1 MIFKRKN
8 SQKRLGK
15 KLLSILLI
23 GSMLLT
29 GCSTSGGG
37 SSSAETSKLVY
48 ANFRDLR
55 DLNPHLYNGELF
67 AQNLI
72 FESLVKITEDG
83 DFEPWLAESW
93 EISEDGKE
101 YVFKLREDVTFSDG
115 EKFNAEAAKA
125 NFDAILDNA
134 DRHTWLESVRLMQ
147 EVDNSGGKSVEVTGE
162 YELTLRLSE
171 AYYPFL
177 VELGVTRPFRFISP
191 KCFID
196 GTTKNGVSDIV
207 GTGSYVLSENHVDEY
222 YIFKVNEDYWGEK
235 PEIKE
240 IEVKVIPDNQ
250 TRVMALKNGEVDL
263 IYGTN
268 MIDAETYKEFESL
281 DGFKTSISDPISTRM
296 MIINT
301 TDEILGDVKVRKAIQ
316 HATDRKTISE
326 SIFSGIESPADT
338 VLAKTVPYADI
349 DLKAYDYNL
358 DTAKKLLDEAGWKEV
373 KGKTYRQKDG
383 KELSIVL
390 NYCSDSVTEKTIAEF
405 YQSELAK
412 VGIKLE
418 ISGEEEQAYR
428 DRMKAGDF
436 DITFNISWGS
446 PYDPQS
452 FLAGMRMPVYGDYAA
467 QQGLKEKAQIDE
479 TILKALTS
487 TDEEKRQ
494 EYYTYVL
501 TTLHEEAVYIPLT
514 YERNRAVYNEKVKNV
529 TFNASQFEVPME
541 KMKIEE

>member
-1 MIFKRKN
+1 MIVKRSKL
-8 SQKRLGK
+8 SRL
-15 KLLSILLI
+15 LISSLLI
-23 GSMLLT
+23 GTVLLT
-29 GCSTSGGG
+29 GCSTSGNNV
-37 SSSAETSKLVY
+37 SSTNGDSTLVY

-67 AQNLI
+67 AQNIL
-72 FESLVKITEDG
+72 FESLVKINEEG
-83 DFEPWLAESW
+83 DIEPWLAESW
-93 EISEDGKE
+93 EISEDGTE
-101 YVFKLREDVTFSDG
+101 YKFKLREDVNFTDG
-115 EKFNAEAAKA
+115 EKFNAETAKA

-134 DRHTWLESVRLMQ
+134 ERHTWLESVRLME
-147 EVDNSGGKSVEVTGE
+147 EVDESGGKSVEATGE
-162 YELTLRLSE
+162 YELVIRLSE
-171 AYYPFL
+171 SYYPFL

-191 KCFID
+191 NCFIN
-196 GTTKNGVSDIV
+196 GTTKDGVKDII
-207 GTGSYVLSENHVDEY
+207 GTGPYVLQENHVDEY
-222 YIFKVNEDYWGEK
+222 SVFKVNENYWGEK

-240 IEVKVIPDNQ
+240 IIAKVIPDNQ
-250 TRVMALKNGEVDL
+250 TRVMALESGEVDL

-268 MIDAETYKEFESL
+268 MVDSETYLKFKDL
-281 DGFKTSISDPISTRM
+281 DGYETSISDPISTRM
-296 MIINT
+296 MVMNT
-301 TDEILGDVKVRKAIQ
+301 TDEILGDLNVRKSIQ
-316 HATDRKTISE
+316 HATDRNAISE

-349 DLKAYDYNL
+349 DLKAYEYNL
-358 DTAKKLLDEAGWKEV
+358 DTAKELLEEAGWLEV
-373 KGKTYRQKDG
+373 EGKSYRQKDG
-383 KELSIVL
+383 KELAITL
-390 NYCSDSVTEKTIAEF
+390 HYCTDNVADKTISEF

-418 ISGEEEQAYR
+418 IIGEEEQAHR

-467 QQGLKEKAQIDE
+467 QQGLKQKEEIDN

-514 YERNRAVYNEKVKNV
+514 YERNRAIYNEKVKNV
-529 TFNASQFEVPME
+529 GFNASQFEVPME
-541 KMKIEE
+541 KMTIGE

>member
-93 EISEDGKE
+93 KISEDGKE

-222 YIFKVNEDYWGEK
+222 SIFKVNEDYWGEK

-358 DTAKKLLDEAGWKEV
+358 DTAKELLDEAGWKEV

>member
-222 YIFKVNEDYWGEK
+222 SIFKVNEDYWGEK

>member
-1 MIFKRKN
+1 MVK
-8 SQKRLGK
+8 
-15 KLLSILLI
+15 
-23 GSMLLT
+23 
-29 GCSTSGGG
+29 
-37 SSSAETSKLVY
+37 
-48 ANFRDLR
+48 
-55 DLNPHLYNGELF
+55 
-67 AQNLI
+67 
-72 FESLVKITEDG
+72 SLM
-83 DFEPWLAESW
+83 
-93 EISEDGKE
+93 
-101 YVFKLREDVTFSDG
+101 
-115 EKFNAEAAKA
+115 AEAAKA

-147 EVDNSGGKSVEVTGE
+147 EVDNSGGKSVEVAGE

-222 YIFKVNEDYWGEK
+222 SIFKVNEDYWGEK

-467 QQGLKEKAQIDE
+467 QQGLKEKAQIDK

-501 TTLHEEAVYIPLT
+501 TILHEEAVYIPLT

>member
-222 YIFKVNEDYWGEK
+222 SIFKVNEDYWGEK

-467 QQGLKEKAQIDE
+467 QQGLKEKTQIDE

>member
-93 EISEDGKE
+93 KISEDGKE

-222 YIFKVNEDYWGEK
+222 SIFKVNEDYWGEK

>member
-29 GCSTSGGG
+29 GCSTSGRG
-37 SSSAETSKLVY
+37 SNSAETSKLVY

-93 EISEDGKE
+93 KISEDGKE

-222 YIFKVNEDYWGEK
+222 SIFKVNEDYWGEK

>member
-29 GCSTSGGG
+29 GCSTSGRG

-147 EVDNSGGKSVEVTGE
+147 EVDNSGGKSVEVTGK

-222 YIFKVNEDYWGEK
+222 SIFKVNEDYWGEK

>member
-1 MIFKRKN
+1 MFFKRSKIG
-8 SQKRLGK
+8 RLFLGT
-15 KLLSILLI
+15 LLI
-23 GSMLLT
+23 GSMLFT
-29 GCSTSGGG
+29 GCSTSTSGG
-37 SSSAETSKLVY
+37 SASSDSQLVY

-72 FESLVKITEDG
+72 FESLVKINDDG
-83 DFEPWLAESW
+83 EFEPWLASSW
-93 EISEDGKE
+93 DISEDGKE
-101 YVFKLREDVTFSDG
+101 YVFKLREDVSFTDG

-171 AYYPFL
+171 PYYPFL

-191 KCFID
+191 NCFID
-196 GTTKNGVSDIV
+196 GTTKNGVSDII
-207 GTGSYVLSENHVDEY
+207 GTGSYVLTENHVDEY
-222 YIFKVNEDYWGEK
+222 AVFNVNENYWGEK
-235 PEIKE
+235 PEIQE
-240 IEVKVIPDNQ
+240 IVAKVIPDNQ
-250 TRVMALKNGEVDL
+250 SRVMALENGEVDL

-268 MIDAETYKEFESL
+268 MIDAETYTKFEDL
-281 DGFKTSISDPISTRM
+281 DGFETSISDPISTRM
-296 MIINT
+296 MIMNT
-301 TDEILGDVKVRKAIQ
+301 TDEILGDLKVRKAIQ
-316 HATDRKTISE
+316 HATDRNAISE
-326 SIFSGIESPADT
+326 NIFSGIESPADT

-349 DLKAYDYNL
+349 DLKAYEYNL

-373 KGKTYRQKDG
+373 EGQAYRQKDG
-383 KELSIVL
+383 KELSVVL
-390 NYCSDSVTEKTIAEF
+390 NYCSDSVTEKTISEF
-405 YQSELAK
+405 YQNELAK
-412 VGIKLE
+412 IGIKLE

-428 DRMKAGDF
+428 DRMKSGEF

-452 FLAGMRMPVYGDYAA
+452 FLAGMRMPVYSDYAA
-467 QQGLKEKAQIDE
+467 QQGLEQKEEIDE

-514 YERNRAVYNEKVKNV
+514 YERNRAVYNERVKNV
-529 TFNASQFEVPME
+529 TFNPSQFEVPME
-541 KMKIEE
+541 KMTLE

>member
-1 MIFKRKN
+1 MFFKRSKIG
-8 SQKRLGK
+8 RLFLGT
-15 KLLSILLI
+15 LLI
-23 GSMLLT
+23 GSMLFT
-29 GCSTSGGG
+29 GCSTSTSGG
-37 SSSAETSKLVY
+37 SASSDSQLVY
-48 ANFRDLR
+48 ATFRDLR

-72 FESLVKITEDG
+72 FESLVKINDDG
-83 DFEPWLAESW
+83 EFEPWLASSW
-93 EISEDGKE
+93 DISEDGKE
-101 YVFKLREDVTFSDG
+101 YVFKLREDVSFTDG

-171 AYYPFL
+171 PYYPFL

-191 KCFID
+191 NCFID
-196 GTTKNGVSDIV
+196 GTTKNGVSDII
-207 GTGSYVLSENHVDEY
+207 GTGSYVLTENHVDEY
-222 YIFKVNEDYWGEK
+222 AVFNVNENYWGEK
-235 PEIKE
+235 PEIQE
-240 IEVKVIPDNQ
+240 IVAKVIPDNQ
-250 TRVMALKNGEVDL
+250 SRVMALENGEVDL

-268 MIDAETYKEFESL
+268 MIDAETYTKFEDL
-281 DGFKTSISDPISTRM
+281 DGFETSISDPISTRM
-296 MIINT
+296 MIMNT
-301 TDEILGDVKVRKAIQ
+301 TDEILGDLKVRKAIQ
-316 HATDRKTISE
+316 HATDRNAISE
-326 SIFSGIESPADT
+326 NIFSGIESPADT

-349 DLKAYDYNL
+349 DLKAYEYNL

-373 KGKTYRQKDG
+373 EGQAYRQKDG
-383 KELSIVL
+383 KELSVVL
-390 NYCSDSVTEKTIAEF
+390 NYCSDSVTEKTISEF
-405 YQSELAK
+405 YQNELAK
-412 VGIKLE
+412 IGIKLE

-428 DRMKAGDF
+428 DRMKSGEF

-467 QQGLKEKAQIDE
+467 QQGLEQKEEIDE

-514 YERNRAVYNEKVKNV
+514 YERNRAVYNERVKNV
-529 TFNASQFEVPME
+529 TFNPSQFEVPME
-541 KMKIEE
+541 KMTLE

>member
-93 EISEDGKE
+93 KISEDGKE

-222 YIFKVNEDYWGEK
+222 SIFKVNEDYWGKK

>member
-93 EISEDGKE
+93 KISEDGKE

-191 KCFID
+191 KCFMD

-222 YIFKVNEDYWGEK
+222 SIFKVNEDYWGEK

>member
-222 YIFKVNEDYWGEK
+222 SIFKVNEDYWGEK

-268 MIDAETYKEFESL
+268 MIDAETYKEFEAL

>member
-1 MIFKRKN
+1 M
-8 SQKRLGK
+8 
-15 KLLSILLI
+15 
-23 GSMLLT
+23 
-29 GCSTSGGG
+29 
-37 SSSAETSKLVY
+37 
-48 ANFRDLR
+48 
-55 DLNPHLYNGELF
+55 
-67 AQNLI
+67 
-72 FESLVKITEDG
+72 
-83 DFEPWLAESW
+83 
-93 EISEDGKE
+93 
-101 YVFKLREDVTFSDG
+101 
-115 EKFNAEAAKA
+115 
-125 NFDAILDNA
+125 
-134 DRHTWLESVRLMQ
+134 
-147 EVDNSGGKSVEVTGE
+147 
-162 YELTLRLSE
+162 
-171 AYYPFL
+171 
-177 VELGVTRPFRFISP
+177 
-191 KCFID
+191 
-196 GTTKNGVSDIV
+196 
-207 GTGSYVLSENHVDEY
+207 
-222 YIFKVNEDYWGEK
+222 
-235 PEIKE
+235 
-240 IEVKVIPDNQ
+240 KVIPDNQ

>member
-222 YIFKVNEDYWGEK
+222 SIFKVNEDYWGEK

-358 DTAKKLLDEAGWKEV
+358 DTAKELLDEAGWKEV